1 MSKSTIGKSELAAA
15 VAAKLG
21 VTKAEGKSCLDA
33 VLSVIEESLIEGN
46 DINIIGLMSFKIV
59 EQAERK
65 GRNPSTGKEITI
77 PASKKLKITAGKSI
91 KEAINA

>member
-1 MSKSTIGKSELAAA
+1 MPASGRIH
-15 VAAKLG
+15 
-21 VTKAEGKSCLDA
+21 
-33 VLSVIEESLIEGN
+33 GN

-77 PASKKLKITAGKSI
+77 PAGKSI